1 MFENCGSCFAA
12 EQFVDIKL
20 GTKCLLTL
28 TSYMSYYTLYK
39 ERRQGKFL
47 TITTRNARKNG
58 VFAFRIKTIQDKN
71 SIYPIFTTIYIF
83 INYPKNLS
91 FPQADKIFYQ
101 CFFSLISTFFYKL
114 FCIGQHINCMIF
126 TKFCV

>member
-58 VFAFRIKTIQDKN
+58 VFAFRIKNYSRQKLHLSYLYYN
-71 SIYPIFTTIYIF
+71 IF
-83 INYPKNLS
+83 INYPKNSS